1 MRILLT
7 GKTGQVGSGLERSLQ
22 GLGEIVA
29 VDRSVMDLADL
40 DQVRDVIR
48 DVRPNIIVNPA
59 AYTAV
64 DKAESEPGLALRVN
78 GEAPGVMMEEAKRL
92 GAALI
97 HFSTDYVFD
106 GRKRSPYVETDPTG
120 PINVYGRTKL
130 AGEQAIQQVAGRYMI
145 LRTSWVY
152 GTHGKNFL
160 RTILRLAGERD
171 ELRIVGDQH
180 GAPTWSA
187 TLADVTA
194 TIIRQ
199 ATSTA
204 DSDAWWAENAGVYHA
219 SAAGNTTWAGF
230 AQQIVENAN
239 LAASVRVIPIATPE
253 YPLPALRP
261 QYSVM
266 STEKLAT
273 RFTSMPDWAT
283 ALKQCQK

>member
-7 GKTGQVGSGLERSLQ
+7 GKTGQVGSRLERSLQ

-180 GAPTWSA
+180 GAPTSSA

-219 SAAGNTTWAGF
+219 SAGGNTTWAGF

-239 LAASVRVIPIATPE
+239 LAASVRVIPIATSE